1 MGAYSEAALPLSGTH
16 IPMTISVSV
25 TPVVSLPAEAAVG
38 AEPGGVA
45 AGVHAS
51 AAATSAASGTTRL
64 RRLGIE
70 TPSRELRLPRS
81 SDLVLRRP
89 RPVSWAPGLMFDFSP
104 SPEQQR
110 VVELVRALM
119 DELVYPNESMAQSH
133 RGLPRDLLRQLQARV
148 KAERLWAA
156 HLPREAGGMGMG
168 NVTLGLINEQLG
180 RSPVAPRVFGTSAP
194 DTGNTEILW
203 LAGTPEQKRRYLE
216 PLVADEVRS
225 CIAMTE
231 PEVSGSDPTLIRTT
245 AVQEGDSWII
255 NGHKWFITNA
265 LGASFAIVM
274 AITNPEAPPH
284 QRASMFIVETDTPGY
299 EFVREVP
306 VMGEHSEG
314 GHCELRFTNC
324 RVPAE
329 NMLGEHGG
337 GFALAQA
344 RLGPGRITHCMRWI
358 GGAQRAFELML
369 ARAAERETRGR
380 KLADFQTIQNWIA
393 DSAAELHG
401 FRLMTLHAAWLM
413 DSGADARTEISMIK
427 FLGARVLHDVL
438 DRAIQVHG
446 ALGFSQDSPL
456 ESWYREARAARI
468 YDGPDEVH
476 RMVVARQ
483 ILRTFR
489 PRLTAVSSQPSS
501 PDAHAQT

>member
-1 MGAYSEAALPLSGTH
+1 VY
-16 IPMTISVSV
+16 
-25 TPVVSLPAEAAVG
+25 
-38 AEPGGVA
+38 
-45 AGVHAS
+45 
-51 AAATSAASGTTRL
+51 
-64 RRLGIE
+64 
-70 TPSRELRLPRS
+70 
-81 SDLVLRRP
+81 
-89 RPVSWAPGLMFDFSP
+89 DFSP

-110 VVELVRALM
+110 VVERVRALM
-119 DELVYPNESMAQSH
+119 DELVYPNESKSVPH
-133 RGLPRDLLRQLQARV
+133 RGLPRELLRQLQARV
-148 KAERLWAA
+148 KEDGLWAA
-156 HLPREAGGMGMG
+156 HLPREAGGLGMG

-180 RSPVAPRVFGTSAP
+180 RSPIAPRIFGTSAP

-216 PLVADEVRS
+216 PLVADDVRS

-231 PEVSGSDPTLIRTT
+231 PEVSGSDPTQIRTS
-245 AVQEGDSWII
+245 AVWDGDAWVI

-265 LGASFAIVM
+265 NGAAFAIVF
-274 AITNPEAPPH
+274 AVTDPDAPPH
-284 QRASMFIVETDTPGY
+284 RKASMFIVDTDTPGY

-314 GHCELRFTNC
+314 GHCELRFVNC
-324 RVPAE
+324 RVPADS
-329 NMLGEHGG
+329 MLGERGG

-344 RLGPGRITHCMRWI
+344 RLGAGRITHCMRWI
-358 GGAQRAFELML
+358 GVAQRGFELMI
-369 ARAAERETRGR
+369 ARALERETRGQR
-380 KLADFQTIQNWIA
+380 LADFQSIQNWIA

-401 FRLMTLHAAWLM
+401 FRLMTLHAAWKM
-413 DSGADARTEISMIK
+413 DHDQDARKEISIIK
-427 FLGARVLHDVL
+427 FVGARVLQDVL

-483 ILRTFR
+483 ILKEFGAQHSE
-489 PRLTAVSSQPSS
+489 PRKLVAV
-501 PDAHAQT
+501 

>member
-1 MGAYSEAALPLSGTH
+1 
-16 IPMTISVSV
+16 
-25 TPVVSLPAEAAVG
+25 
-38 AEPGGVA
+38 
-45 AGVHAS
+45 
-51 AAATSAASGTTRL
+51 
-64 RRLGIE
+64 
-70 TPSRELRLPRS
+70 
-81 SDLVLRRP
+81 
-89 RPVSWAPGLMFDFSP
+89 
-104 SPEQQR
+104 
-110 VVELVRALM
+110 VRALM
-119 DELVYPNESMAQSH
+119 DELVYPNESRSMPH
-133 RGLPRDLLRQLQARV
+133 RGLPKEVLRPLQARV
-148 KAERLWAA
+148 KAEGLWAA
-156 HLPREAGGMGMG
+156 HLPAAAGGLGMG

-180 RSPVAPRVFGTSAP
+180 RSPIAPRIFGTSAP

-203 LAGTPEQKRRYLE
+203 QAATPEQKRKYLE

-231 PEVSGSDPTLIRTT
+231 PEVSGSDPTQIRTT
-245 AVQEGDSWII
+245 ATWDGTAWAI

-265 LGASFAIVM
+265 NGASFAIVF
-274 AITNPEAPPH
+274 AITDPAAPPRR
-284 QRASMFIVETDTPGY
+284 RASMFLVDTDTPGY

-314 GHCELRFTNC
+314 GHCELRFVNC

-329 NMLGEHGG
+329 NMLGDRGG

-344 RLGPGRITHCMRWI
+344 RLGSGRITHCMRWI
-358 GGAQRAFELML
+358 GVAQRAFELMM
-369 ARAAERETRGR
+369 ARALERETRGQ

-393 DSAAELHG
+393 DSAAEIHG
-401 FRLMTLHAAWLM
+401 LRLMTLHAAWLM
-413 DSGADARTEISMIK
+413 DCGSDARSEISMIK
-427 FLGARVLHDVL
+427 FVGARVLHDVL

-483 ILRTFR
+483 LLRQFGR
-489 PRLTAVSSQPSS
+489 EPVAESLQPS
-501 PDAHAQT
+501 AVT

>member
-1 MGAYSEAALPLSGTH
+1 VP
-16 IPMTISVSV
+16 
-25 TPVVSLPAEAAVG
+25 
-38 AEPGGVA
+38 
-45 AGVHAS
+45 
-51 AAATSAASGTTRL
+51 
-64 RRLGIE
+64 
-70 TPSRELRLPRS
+70 
-81 SDLVLRRP
+81 
-89 RPVSWAPGLMFDFSP
+89 
-104 SPEQQR
+104 
-110 VVELVRALM
+110 
-119 DELVYPNESMAQSH
+119 H
-133 RGLPRDLLRQLQARV
+133 RGLPRELLRQLQGRV
-148 KAERLWAA
+148 KSEGLWAA
-156 HLPREAGGMGMG
+156 HLPREAGGLGMG
-168 NVTLGLINEQLG
+168 NVTLGLINELLG
-180 RSPVAPRVFGTSAP
+180 RSPIAPRIFGTSAP

-245 AVQEGDSWII
+245 AVWAGDAWVL

-265 LGASFAIVM
+265 HGAAFAIVF
-274 AITNPEAPPH
+274 AVTDPEAPAH
-284 QRASMFIVETDTPGY
+284 RRTSMFIVPTDTPGY

-314 GHCELRFTNC
+314 GHCELRFVDC
-324 RVPAE
+324 RVRADS
-329 NMLGEHGG
+329 MLGERGG

-358 GGAQRAFELML
+358 GVAQRSFELML
-369 ARAAERETRGR
+369 ARATSRETRGQ

-401 FRLMTLHAAWLM
+401 FRLMTLHAAWKM
-413 DSGADARTEISMIK
+413 DRGDDARKEISIIK
-427 FLGARVLHDVL
+427 FVGARVLQEVL

-456 ESWYREARAARI
+456 EGWYREARAARI

-483 ILRTFR
+483 ILKEFKQHSVVSGQQPAANGDTGSAAAS
-489 PRLTAVSSQPSS
+489 PVAVGRR
-501 PDAHAQT
+501 